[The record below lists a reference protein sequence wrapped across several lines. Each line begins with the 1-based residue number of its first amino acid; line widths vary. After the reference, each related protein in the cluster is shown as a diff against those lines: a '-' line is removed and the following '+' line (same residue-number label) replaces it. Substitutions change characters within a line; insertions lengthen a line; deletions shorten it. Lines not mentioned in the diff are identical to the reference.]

1 MKYKNYI
8 LLAVLLVV
16 TVFLTFFLSSLYKSR
31 NNVVSDFYEYC
42 NKINYNEFDEFI
54 IENPDSIIYIG
65 DKNDLDFKE
74 QESALKDE
82 IEKKG
87 LKNKIVYLEKSTL
100 SKKFLSSLKSKYG
113 KSINKKKTP
122 VLLVVV
128 DKKINKVVYLK
139 DNLELNE
146 FISEEVFDD

>member
-16 TVFLTFFLSSLYKSR
+16 TVFLTFFLSNLYKSR
-31 NNVVSDFYEYC
+31 NNVVSDFYGYC
-42 NKINYNEFDEFI
+42 NKINSNEFDEFI
-54 IENPDSIIYIG
+54 MENPDSIIYIG

-113 KSINKKKTP
+113 KSIDKKKTP

-128 DKKINKVVYLK
+128 DKKINKVVYLE

-146 FISEEVFDD
+146 FISEEVFND

>member
-42 NKINYNEFDEFI
+42 NKINSNEFDEFI

-87 LKNKIVYLEKSTL
+87 LKNKIVNLEKSTL

>member
-31 NNVVSDFYEYC
+31 NDVVSDFYEYC
-42 NKINYNEFDEFI
+42 NKINSNEFDEFI
-54 IENPDSIIYIG
+54 MENPDSIIYIG

-113 KSINKKKTP
+113 ESIDKKKTP

-128 DKKINKVVYLK
+128 DKKINKVVYLE

-146 FISEEVFDD
+146 FISEEVFND

>member
-31 NNVVSDFYEYC
+31 NDVVSDFYEYC
-42 NKINYNEFDEFI
+42 NKINSNEFDEFI
-54 IENPDSIIYIG
+54 MENPDSIIYIG

-113 KSINKKKTP
+113 KSIDKKKTP

-128 DKKINKVVYLK
+128 DKKINKVVYLE

-146 FISEEVFDD
+146 FISEEVFND

>member
-42 NKINYNEFDEFI
+42 NKINSNEFDEFI

-65 DKNDLDFKE
+65 DKNNLDFKE

>member
-8 LLAVLLVV
+8 LFAVLLVV

-42 NKINYNEFDEFI
+42 NKINSNEFDEFI

-74 QESALKDE
+74 QESAFKDE

>member
-16 TVFLTFFLSSLYKSR
+16 TVFLTFFLSNLYKSR

-42 NKINYNEFDEFI
+42 NKINSNEFDEFI
-54 IENPDSIIYIG
+54 MENPDSIIYIG

-113 KSINKKKTP
+113 KSIDKKKTP

>member
-16 TVFLTFFLSSLYKSR
+16 TVVLTFFLSSLYKSR
-31 NNVVSDFYEYC
+31 NNVVSDFQEYC
-42 NKINYNEFDEFI
+42 NKINSNEFDEFI

>member
-42 NKINYNEFDEFI
+42 NKINSNEFDEFI

>member
-42 NKINYNEFDEFI
+42 NKINSNEFDEFI

-146 FISEEVFDD
+146 FISEGVFDD

>member
-42 NKINYNEFDEFI
+42 NKINSNEFDEFI
-54 IENPDSIIYIG
+54 MENPDSIIYIG
-65 DKNDLDFKE
+65 DKNDLDFEE

-82 IEKKG
+82 IEKKE
-87 LKNKIVYLEKSTL
+87 LKNKIVYLEKGTL
-100 SKKFLSSLKSKYG
+100 SKKFLSSLKTKYG
-113 KSINKKKTP
+113 KSIDKKKIP

>member
-42 NKINYNEFDEFI
+42 NKINSNEFDEFI
-54 IENPDSIIYIG
+54 MENPDSIIYIG

-113 KSINKKKTP
+113 KSIDKKKTP

>member
-42 NKINYNEFDEFI
+42 NKINSNEFDEFI
-54 IENPDSIIYIG
+54 MENPDSIIYIG
-65 DKNDLDFKE
+65 DKNDIDFKE

-100 SKKFLSSLKSKYG
+100 SKKFLSRLKSKYG
-113 KSINKKKTP
+113 KSIDKKKTP